1 MEAIIYKQRNLSISS
16 FAGFPELWV
25 EGFNCNTSLKLLLS
39 AECLG
44 VGLCISSH
52 LLLEQASLMM
62 DEQSIHPWVKL
73 NVIRD
78 QFIINLLFLFF
89 GTMVFWFTLS
99 PWDKH
104 FQVLCHPRSVN
115 TAWIIFLK
123 HMKIC
128 RKLNDTFS
136 AVCLYLTFCPSVQT
150 LLIRSWQYSTFY
162 MVLGL
167 IYEWLLFEKYVSH
180 YQCDLDIYDL

>member
-1 MEAIIYKQRNLSISS
+1 M
-16 FAGFPELWV
+16 
-25 EGFNCNTSLKLLLS
+25 S
-39 AECLG
+39 AKCLG

-89 GTMVFWFTLS
+89 GTIVFWFTLS

-128 RKLNDTFS
+128 RKLNDTPDILS
-136 AVCLYLTFCPSVQT
+136 FCPDSSYPFLTIFNILYAFRVN
-150 LLIRSWQYSTFY
+150 LWMAAIWKVCFPLSMWPGYLWFIR
-162 MVLGL
+162 G
-167 IYEWLLFEKYVSH
+167 EKAE
-180 YQCDLDIYDL
+180 